1 MYYYFKEL
9 LLQSKED
16 NEDQPSSLETRPRDN
31 QQRHGTGCP
40 VSDSMSQFP
49 GRLQSTTIHYFF
61 TFEFFFKKEASGQ
74 EAERNTYIILGPVA
88 ERFNEEVS
96 VKSHH
101 IDNFLENFLINLPKQ
116 KKEKRNEAKRS

>member
-1 MYYYFKEL
+1 
-9 LLQSKED
+9 
-16 NEDQPSSLETRPRDN
+16 
-31 QQRHGTGCP
+31 
-40 VSDSMSQFP
+40 MSQFP